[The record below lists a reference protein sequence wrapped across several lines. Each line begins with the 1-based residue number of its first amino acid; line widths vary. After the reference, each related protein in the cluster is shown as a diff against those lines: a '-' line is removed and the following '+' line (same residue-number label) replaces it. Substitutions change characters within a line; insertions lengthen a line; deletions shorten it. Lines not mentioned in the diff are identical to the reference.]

1 MIKKNGE
8 NDQKDNQDNQDKDN
22 QDQKDKPEPSP
33 QEQQQKQSKEQ
44 MERLLDAVNR
54 DERAVQQRLI
64 NKDKKG
70 EKTDAV
76 QGARKKDW

>member
-1 MIKKNGE
+1 
-8 NDQKDNQDNQDKDN
+8 
-22 QDQKDKPEPSP
+22 
-33 QEQQQKQSKEQ
+33 